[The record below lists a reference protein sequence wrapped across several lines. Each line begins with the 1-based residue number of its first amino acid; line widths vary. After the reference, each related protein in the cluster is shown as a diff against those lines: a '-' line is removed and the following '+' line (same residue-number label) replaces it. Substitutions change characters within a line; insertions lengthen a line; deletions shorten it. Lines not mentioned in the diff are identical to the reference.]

1 MPCIYVCPCLSRVPP
16 LSLFVLNSKVLCIS
30 FCWLFRSGIAWL
42 SSMTGLTCLF
52 LSNRYDIRN
61 IIDGNNWQLGM
72 IYLYLKKIFLLALFL
87 ESQST
92 CITWHWDFNLK
103 FSGLPRWPGYCL
115 CKGGYYTSFLLK
127 WLFKCNSNQTVKFS
141 RIRHIMGL
149 KGWFSS
155 LKTCD
160 DVKMYTIRSS
170 LVLVAQIV
178 KNLPTMKETEVRSLE
193 GPL

>member
-87 ESQST
+87 KIKSIFIICIWEFFYSLTFICNFGINIQSVFLIVYICAHACSVSKSCPT
-92 CITWHWDFNLK
+92 LCDPVDC
-103 FSGLPRWPGYCL
+103 SPPGSSVY
-115 CKGGYYTSFLLK
+115 GIF
-127 WLFKCNSNQTVKFS
+127 QA
-141 RIRHIMGL
+141 RI
-149 KGWFSS
+149 
-155 LKTCD
+155 
-160 DVKMYTIRSS
+160 
-170 LVLVAQIV
+170 
-178 KNLPTMKETEVRSLE
+178 LE
-193 GPL
+193 